1 MGQKQHKEGNK
12 NLILELNQISKSYYE
27 IYIYY
32 FKNKNHYKSLISS
45 SIIKELVKI
54 KKMNS
59 LISYIEEEGKIS
71 FDHKCNL
78 LLSFNL
84 DNTSYQFILYS
95 LDKISNILYLFF
107 YFDYLTF
114 ILIIISLINVFQK
127 NKLFFYSF
135 LKLIHCIIIILL
147 FYYYLFYR
155 GNQMYS
161 SNYPKFNYKE
171 HFYFIFSFSILI
183 FINIQLII
191 GLLFVK
197 TKKIENICLI
207 GSLGLEGSMLYFW
220 REEHFEKNTFSE
232 IKKYFFKVKNNIYKY
247 IKNKIK

>member
-12 NLILELNQISKSYYE
+12 NLILELNQISNSYYE

-32 FKNKNHYKSLISS
+32 FKNANRYKSLISS

-54 KKMNS
+54 KKMTS

-71 FDHKCNL
+71 FDQKCNL

-84 DNTSYQFILYS
+84 NNTSYQFKLYS
-95 LDKISNILYLFF
+95 MENITNILYLFF

-114 ILIIISLINVFQK
+114 ILIIISCINVFQK
-127 NKLFFYSF
+127 NISFFYSF
-135 LKLIHCIIIILL
+135 LKLIHCIIIIII
-147 FYYYLFYR
+147 FYFYLFYR
-155 GNQMYS
+155 GNQMNASYH
-161 SNYPKFNYKE
+161 KFNYKE

-183 FINIQLII
+183 FINIQLFI
-191 GLLFVK
+191 GLLFVN